1 MPVTNDSI
9 LDFGFWIRF
18 RVNVRDSLLK
28 CFHSKINSKRNAELL
43 YQNQAALEYRPT
55 PTNMDFVNNYKNA
68 MLYGTFACGDAP
80 TDPRK
85 IMTCY
90 TPAQTVRSRGH
101 SPSAMSGFAPCRVK
115 RCRIGISSMPPP
127 PAGTSTTSPRQFVM
141 RRRFSTSFRTPSR
154 TITVRI

>member
-1 MPVTNDSI
+1 VPVTNDSI

-28 CFHSKINSKRNAELL
+28 CFHSKINSKRNAELH

-85 IMTCY
+85 IMTC
-90 TPAQTVRSRGH
+90 
-101 SPSAMSGFAPCRVK
+101 
-115 RCRIGISSMPPP
+115 
-127 PAGTSTTSPRQFVM
+127 
-141 RRRFSTSFRTPSR
+141 
-154 TITVRI
+154 